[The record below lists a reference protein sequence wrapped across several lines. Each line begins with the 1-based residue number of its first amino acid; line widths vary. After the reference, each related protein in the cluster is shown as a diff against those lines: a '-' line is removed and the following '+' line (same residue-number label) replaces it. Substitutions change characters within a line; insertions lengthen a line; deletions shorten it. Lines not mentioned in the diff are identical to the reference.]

1 MATPPPLERR
11 TDTYAGRS
19 LDVLR
24 GMVRDGQLQPG
35 QRLNE
40 VELARALGISR
51 GPLREAIQRLASE
64 GLLNVVP
71 HRGAYVRTF
80 DADELRDLYELR
92 TALETHAVRL
102 AARRADNEDLRDLDD
117 LLRATEEVLESD
129 VDTAYPGELDFHHRV
144 VALSGNQSILRAFAD
159 ANNQIQLAR
168 SRSGRQPRR
177 ARDAFKE
184 HREVLRALAAGDA
197 DVAARLM
204 DEHLQHSLENA
215 LSLFENTVPDS
226 PKGLAG
232 RLEDEEL

>member
-19 LDVLR
+19 VDVLR

-64 GLLNVVP
+64 GLLAVVP

-80 DADELRDLYELR
+80 DAGELRDLYELR

-102 AARRADNEDLRDLDD
+102 AARRADTEDLRDLEE

-129 VDTAYPGELDFHHRV
+129 VDTAYPNEFDFHHRV
-144 VALSGNQSILRAFAD
+144 VALSGNQSMLRAFAD

-177 ARDAFKE
+177 ARDAFQE
-184 HREVLRALAAGDA
+184 HREVVRAIAEGDA
-197 DVAARLM
+197 ELAARLLG
-204 DEHLQHSLENA
+204 EHLQHSLDNA
-215 LSLFENTVPDS
+215 LALFDTSVPDS
-226 PKGLAG
+226 PGGLAG
-232 RLEDEEL
+232 RIDDKEL